1 LAVHPVH
8 YYIREISMKL
18 SVQCTAS
25 RAVRNKIIH
34 LQTDQAE
41 SPHVQTIASLVCMQS
56 TYSRPTLSTLNTV
69 ITI

>member
-1 LAVHPVH
+1 
-8 YYIREISMKL
+8 MKL